1 MKRVVITGMGCINPL
16 GNDINTLW
24 DNLLKGTNA
33 IAPITSITNPDLP
46 VSVAAEVKDFD
57 PIALGL
63 DKQTVRH
70 NDRYALFALAAA
82 KQAMADS
89 GLEVEKDVAPER
101 FGCAIGS
108 GIGGIHTF
116 VSEQT

>member
-70 NDRYALFALAAA
+70 NDRYALFA
-82 KQAMADS
+82 
-89 GLEVEKDVAPER
+89 
-101 FGCAIGS
+101 
-108 GIGGIHTF
+108 
-116 VSEQT
+116 